1 MKNSIPVK
9 KKRLIFREDAKEL
22 IRLAHQKDKERSSKV
37 VYLDFSNVDFL
48 SRSFVDE
55 FLNCISEL
63 ERAGVKVY
71 FLNLRLELREFIVR
85 VKKMKSKI
93 QKTLL

>member
-9 KKRLIFREDAKEL
+9 KKRLIFREDAKKL
-22 IRLAHQKDKERSSKV
+22 VQFAHQKV
-37 VYLDFSNVDFL
+37 VYLDFSNVDFF

-63 ERAGVKVY
+63 ERAGVKVH
-71 FLNLRLELREFIVR
+71 FLNLRPALREFIVR

-93 QKTLL
+93 RKTLLQNLTSV